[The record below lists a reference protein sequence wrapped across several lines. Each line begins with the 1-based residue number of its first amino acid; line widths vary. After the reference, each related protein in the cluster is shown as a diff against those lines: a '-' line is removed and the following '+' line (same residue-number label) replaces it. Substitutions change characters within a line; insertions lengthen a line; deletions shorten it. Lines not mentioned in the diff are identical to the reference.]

1 MPHQR
6 RRSLVRNDRVLLEF
20 FQNMD
25 ISSYEVM
32 DMRWRFRRLIRFM
45 AVLLIGAVLAFL
57 MLRSRYR
64 EVIRDLAE
72 TQVKNTTS
80 DLTNDAIAKQIADGV
95 IQYDRIVYFEKDLDG
110 RITALKTNM
119 SEVNRLKTDILN
131 IINDEILSLD
141 TSDIG
146 IPLGSLFLP
155 ELLSGKGPSIP
166 VHILSIRN
174 SDANFVSHFS
184 QAGINQTLHRLN
196 MEVSID
202 VAVLV
207 LGETNSFTMS
217 SEVVVA
223 ETVIVGDVPQTFLQ
237 TGG

>member
-1 MPHQR
+1 
-6 RRSLVRNDRVLLEF
+6 
-20 FQNMD
+20 
-25 ISSYEVM
+25 
-32 DMRWRFRRLIRFM
+32 MRWRVRRLLWYLLVIVI
-45 AVLLIGAVLAFL
+45 AVLVLFF
-57 MLRSRYR
+57 MLRSKYR
-64 EVIRDLAE
+64 LIIEDLAQ

-80 DLTNDAIAKQIADGV
+80 DLTNDAIARQIASDD
-95 IQYDRIVYFEKDLDG
+95 IQYDRIVFFEKDLDG

-119 SEVNRLKTDILN
+119 SEVNRLKTDILD

-141 TSDIG
+141 HSDIG
-146 IPLGSLFLP
+146 IPLGSLFFP
-155 ELLSGKGPSIP
+155 EILSGKGPAIP
-166 VHILSIRN
+166 VNILSIRN

-207 LGETNSFTMS
+207 LGQTSSFTMT

-223 ETVIVGDVPQTFLQ
+223 ETIIIGDVPQTFLQ

>member
-1 MPHQR
+1 MR
-6 RRSLVRNDRVLLEF
+6 RRIRNWLRGILIILLLLLVLLF
-20 FQNMD
+20 
-25 ISSYEVM
+25 S
-32 DMRWRFRRLIRFM
+32 
-45 AVLLIGAVLAFL
+45 
-57 MLRSRYR
+57 LRSKYR
-64 EVIRDLAE
+64 LVIHDLAQ
-72 TQVKNTTS
+72 TQVKNSTS
-80 DLTNDAIAKQIADGV
+80 DLTNDAIAKQIALGK
-95 IQYDRIVYFEKDLDG
+95 IQYDRIVFFEKDLDG

-119 SEVNRLKTDILN
+119 TEVNRLKTDILN
-131 IINDEILSLD
+131 IINDEILALD

-146 IPLGSLFLP
+146 IPLGSLFFP
-155 ELLSGKGPSIP
+155 EVLSGKGPAIP

-207 LGETNSFTMS
+207 LGQTSSFTMT

-223 ETVIVGDVPQTFLQ
+223 ETVIVGDVPQTYLQ

>member
-1 MPHQR
+1 MF
-6 RRSLVRNDRVLLEF
+6 VRWWLRLF
-20 FQNMD
+20 
-25 ISSYEVM
+25 
-32 DMRWRFRRLIRFM
+32 FRRIL
-45 AVLLIGAVLAFL
+45 VLFAILLSLFL
-57 MLRSRYR
+57 VFRVKYR
-64 EVIRDLAE
+64 DVIRELAQ

-80 DLTNDAIAKQIADGV
+80 DLTNDAIAKQIAAGD

-131 IINDEILSLD
+131 IINDEILALD

-146 IPLGSLFLP
+146 IPMGSLFLP
-155 ELLSGKGPSIP
+155 ELFSGKGFVIP
-166 VHILSIRN
+166 MQILSIRN

-184 QAGINQTLHRLN
+184 QAGINQSLHQLI
-196 MEVSID
+196 MEVSVD

-207 LGETNSFTMS
+207 LGETDSFTVA

-223 ETVIVGDVPQTFLQ
+223 ETVIVGDVPQTYLQ
-237 TGG
+237 TGGNYGSERKNSGTD

>member
-1 MPHQR
+1 MR
-6 RRSLVRNDRVLLEF
+6 RRIRRILYFLLAAFLTVSL
-20 FQNMD
+20 
-25 ISSYEVM
+25 
-32 DMRWRFRRLIRFM
+32 
-45 AVLLIGAVLAFL
+45 GFL

-64 EVIRDLAE
+64 DVIRDLAE

-80 DLTNDAIAKQIADGV
+80 DLTNDAIAKHIDEGI

-131 IINDEILSLD
+131 LINDEILALD

-155 ELLSGKGPSIP
+155 ELFSGKGPSIP
-166 VHILSIRN
+166 VRILSIRN
-174 SDANFVSHFS
+174 SDASFASSFS
-184 QAGINQTLHRLN
+184 QAGINQTLHQVT
-196 MEVSID
+196 MIVSVD

-207 LGETNSFTMS
+207 LGQTSSFTVN

-223 ETVIVGDVPQTFLQ
+223 ETVIVGDVPSTFLQ
-237 TGG
+237 TGGNYESKR